1 MSVSYIFKEWPD
13 EALLRDCSR
22 EELAILILLYARTS
36 QTEEEIA
43 DVMQLRPSRIADA
56 LDYLI
61 KNGLAQRAQDG
72 VCEEFSVRATAD
84 VLATRGGA
92 AVAATIR
99 DHSLAAL
106 LEECAVLLK
115 KPVLERW
122 EIEDITGLYEQYGL
136 GEEFIVSLLA
146 DMRSRSACSVKA
158 LVNRAVGLH
167 KQGIDS
173 HEALMHF
180 FEKRKEKG
188 EFERTVR
195 RIFGSYGRS
204 LSDAEREMFSRWTEE
219 FGYGEEMLRKAYSA
233 AVMKTGATAKVPYDY
248 MNTLLEGWYRAG
260 VRSPEEAD
268 AEGERFKAQKGAE
281 NAASETGRRSRRK
294 EAAQY
299 GTFDTMD
306 AFQRAL
312 ERSYGSDSDKSE
324 N

>member
-13 EALLRDCSR
+13 EAVLRDCSR
-22 EELAILILLYARTS
+22 EELAILILLYARGS

-43 DVMQLRPSRIADA
+43 EAMQLRASRVSDA

-61 KNGLAQRAQDG
+61 KGGLAQRVEDG
-72 VCEEFSVRATAD
+72 VCEEFSPRAAAD
-84 VLATRGGA
+84 TLAARGGA
-92 AVAATIR
+92 SVAATIR
-99 DHSLAAL
+99 DHALASL
-106 LEECAVLLK
+106 LEDCAALLK

-136 GEEFIVSLLA
+136 GEEFILSLLA

-180 FEKRKEKG
+180 FEQREEKG

-195 RIFGSYGRS
+195 RILGIGGA
-204 LSDAEREMFSRWTEE
+204 LSDAERALFSKWTEE
-219 FGYGEEMLRKAYSA
+219 YGFGEQMIKKAYDVTTMQLGGKRS
-233 AVMKTGATAKVPYDY
+233 YEY
-248 MNTLLEGWYRAG
+248 MDSVLGRWYKSG
-260 VRSPEEAD
+260 IHTPEQAD
-268 AEGERFKAQKGAE
+268 AESEKFKAQRDAQDDAPPQK
-281 NAASETGRRSRRK
+281 RSRRK
-294 EAAQY
+294 ETVQY

-312 ERSYGSDSDKSE
+312 ERSYGSDSEKNES
-324 N
+324 